1 MTAGNE
7 MINAFET
14 YTADIYAWAYRLL
27 GRHHDALDVVQD
39 VFLKWSRQCSIA
51 VPDQPRGWL
60 RRVTLN
66 RAIDLTRK
74 QRTDR
79 HVSDAVD
86 ELPDADRTAATLEQD
101 ELRGE
106 VARALDHLTDSQR
119 NVLIA
124 KIYDEMTFAKIATG
138 MDLGVSTIKTHYVR
152 AIQAVR
158 EKLQPRYSHGELL
171 RTVMNL
177 NCC

>member
-7 MINAFET
+7 IINAFET

-39 VFLKWSRQCSIA
+39 VFLKWSRQCKVS

-74 QRTDR
+74 MRTDR
-79 HVSDAVD
+79 TVSDTID
-86 ELPDADRTAATLEQD
+86 ELPAADQTSATLEQD
-101 ELRGE
+101 ELRSE
-106 VARALDHLTDSQR
+106 VAKALDQLTDSQR

-124 KIYDEMTFAKIATG
+124 KIYDEMTFAQIAAE
-138 MDLGVSTIKTHYVR
+138 MDLAVSTIKTHYLR

-158 EKLQPRYSHGELL
+158 GKLQSQDKDRELS
-171 RTVMNL
+171 
-177 NCC
+177 

>member
-39 VFLKWSRQCSIA
+39 VFLKWSRQCSVS

-74 QRTDR
+74 LRIDR
-79 HVSDAVD
+79 NVSDAVD
-86 ELPDADRTAATLEQD
+86 ELSDADRTATTLELD

-106 VARALDHLTDSQR
+106 VAKALDQLTDAQR

-124 KIYDEMTFAKIATG
+124 KIYDEMTFAQIANE

-152 AIQAVR
+152 AIQSVR
-158 EKLQPRYSHGELL
+158 GKLQLRYNDGELS
-171 RTVMNL
+171 
-177 NCC
+177 

>member
-1 MTAGNE
+1 

-39 VFLKWSRQCSIA
+39 VFLKWSRQCKIS

-74 QRTDR
+74 MRTDR
-79 HVSDAVD
+79 NVSDAVD
-86 ELPDADRTAATLEQD
+86 DLPAADQTSATLEQD
-101 ELRGE
+101 ELRNE
-106 VARALDHLTDSQR
+106 VAKALDQLTDSQR

-124 KIYDEMTFAKIATG
+124 KIYDEMTFAQIAG
-138 MDLGVSTIKTHYVR
+138 EMELAVSTIKTHYIR

-158 EKLQPRYSHGELL
+158 GKLQPRYIQGELS
-171 RTVMNL
+171 
-177 NCC
+177 

>member
-1 MTAGNE
+1 

-39 VFLKWSRQCSIA
+39 VFLKWSRQCSISI
-51 VPDQPRGWL
+51 PNQPRGWL

-74 QRTDR
+74 TRTDR
-79 HVSDAVD
+79 LISDAVD
-86 ELPDADRTAATLEQD
+86 ELPVADRTGATLEQD
-101 ELRGE
+101 ELRSD
-106 VARALDHLTDSQR
+106 VSAALDQLSDSQR

-124 KIYDEMTFAKIATG
+124 KIYDEMTFAQIASE
-138 MDLGVSTIKTHYVR
+138 MDLAVSTVKTHYVR

-158 EKLQPRYSHGELL
+158 GKLQPRYNHEE
-171 RTVMNL
+171 
-177 NCC
+177 